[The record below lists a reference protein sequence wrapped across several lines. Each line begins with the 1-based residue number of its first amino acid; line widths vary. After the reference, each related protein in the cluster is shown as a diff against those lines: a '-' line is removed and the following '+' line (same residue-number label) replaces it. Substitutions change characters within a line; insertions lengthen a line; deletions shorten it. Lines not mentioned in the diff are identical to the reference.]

1 MAQHDELA
9 MFCAVAE
16 LHGFSPAAR
25 RLQVTKSAVSKAVQ
39 RLETRLETRLLHRT
53 TRKISLTEAGEAF
66 YRHARRAL
74 AEAAAA
80 EDAVASLG
88 GAPRGRIRLA
98 APMSFGLTVIA
109 AHLPDFMVRYPG
121 LSVDLQLGDRRVDIV
136 AGGYDL
142 AVRVGEL
149 PDSNMVALPIGHMPA
164 VLVAAPAYLRAHAAP
179 ECLADLHRHEC
190 LHYSY
195 ELGAHVWHFDGP
207 DGHETVRLEG
217 RYQVNSSIALRTAA
231 LAGLGVSRIPLYLV
245 KDDLATGRLVQ
256 LLPGYSMDRGVINA
270 VLPERGF
277 IPQKVRLLADFL
289 KASLAADQ
297 HMDAA
302 TPNAPNS

>member
-16 LHGFSPAAR
+16 LQGFSTAAR

-39 RLETRLETRLLHRT
+39 RLEARLETRLFHRT

-88 GAPRGRIRLA
+88 GAPQGRIRLA

-109 AHLPDFMVRYPG
+109 AHMPAFMRRYPG

-136 AGGYDL
+136 AGGFDV
-142 AVRVGEL
+142 AVRVGQL
-149 PDSNMVALPIGHMPA
+149 PDSSMVALPIGRMPA
-164 VLVAAPAYLRAHAAP
+164 VLVAAPDYLDRHPAP
-179 ECLADLHRHEC
+179 TTPADLPAHEC

-195 ELGAHVWHFDGP
+195 ELGAHVWQFEGP
-207 DGHETVRLEG
+207 VGEEQVRLEG
-217 RYQVNSSIALRTAA
+217 RYQVNSSIALRTAV
-231 LAGLGVSRIPLYLV
+231 LAGLGISRIPLYLV
-245 KDDLATGRLVQ
+245 KDDLESGRLQ
-256 LLPGYSMDRGVINA
+256 RLLPDYRMDNSVIHA
-270 VLPERGF
+270 VLPERGYV
-277 IPQKVRLLADFL
+277 PQKVRLLVKFL
-289 KASLAADQ
+289 QTALASDQQLEETLA
-297 HMDAA
+297 
-302 TPNAPNS
+302 

>member
-25 RLQVTKSAVSKAVQ
+25 RLQVTKSAVSKAIQ
-39 RLETRLETRLLHRT
+39 RLEARLEARLLHRT

-74 AEAAAA
+74 AEAEAA

-109 AHLPDFMVRYPG
+109 AHMPDFMARYPG

-149 PDSNMVALPIGHMPA
+149 PDSNMVALPIGRMPA
-164 VLVAAPAYLRAHAAP
+164 VLVAAPAYLKQHNPPTCPTDLQAHK
-179 ECLADLHRHEC
+179 C

-207 DGHETVRLEG
+207 GGHETVRLEG

-245 KDDLATGRLVQ
+245 KEDLAAGRLQQ
-256 LLPGYSMDRGVINA
+256 LLPGYAMDSGVINA

-289 KASLAADQ
+289 KQALASDQHLDAADHQ
-297 HMDAA
+297 A
-302 TPNAPNS
+302 TNS